1 MLISR
6 KIIQYNAA
14 CNYISYHDVGITF
27 WLFSSC
33 GIMAS
38 KKEISA
44 EQGGSRASGFVIGFV
59 AISEGQQRS
68 KKNLKD
74 PSRI

>member
-1 MLISR
+1 
-6 KIIQYNAA
+6 
-14 CNYISYHDVGITF
+14 
-27 WLFSSC
+27 
-33 GIMAS
+33 MAS

-59 AISEGQQRS
+59 AISEGQQKS
-68 KKNLKD
+68 KKNQKD

>member
-1 MLISR
+1 
-6 KIIQYNAA
+6 
-14 CNYISYHDVGITF
+14 
-27 WLFSSC
+27 
-33 GIMAS
+33 MAS

-59 AISEGQQRS
+59 AILEGQQKS
-68 KKNLKD
+68 KKNQKD